1 MPASSFKPGDSIKV
15 AGHPVRLTVNA
26 RARTLGLRVDTA
38 RGQVTATAPSARR
51 LPEAAD
57 FARRRAE
64 WIVRQLQHLP
74 PAQPFEPEAVIPFRG
89 TPCRLKAIPGA
100 AAARLSPGART
111 ITSGGEGEAF
121 SRRVL
126 NLLKREALADL
137 TARSAV
143 HAAALRVPM
152 PKVAVFDA
160 AGRWGSCTPAAGRI
174 RYSWRVICA
183 PPFVADYLTAH
194 EVAHLVEPNHSRRF
208 WEQVARLVGDHTP
221 ARQWLKEN
229 AAALHAIGRGD

>member
-1 MPASSFKPGDSIKV
+1 MRSPSLKPGDSIRI
-15 AGHPVRLTVNA
+15 AGHPVRLAVNT
-26 RARTLGLRVDTA
+26 RARTLGLRFDTA
-38 RGQVTATAPSARR
+38 RGEVTATAPSARR

-64 WIVRQLQHLP
+64 WIVRHLETLP
-74 PAQPFEPEAVIPFRG
+74 PAQPFQPEAVIPFRG
-89 TPCRLKAIPGA
+89 APCRLKAAEGA
-100 AAARLSPGART
+100 GAARLSPGART

-137 TARSAV
+137 KARSAV
-143 HAAALRVPM
+143 HASALRVPT
-152 PKVAVFDA
+152 PHISVFDA

-194 EVAHLVEPNHSRRF
+194 ECAHLVEPNHSRRF
-208 WEQVARLVGDHTP
+208 WAQVARLVGDHTP

-229 AAALHAIGRGD
+229 GAALHAIGRCA

>member
-1 MPASSFKPGDSIKV
+1 MPASSLKPGDSIKV
-15 AGHPVRLTVNA
+15 AGHPVRLKVNA
-26 RARTLGLRVDTA
+26 RARTLGLRFDTA
-38 RGQVTATAPSARR
+38 RGEVTVTAPSTRR
-51 LPEAAD
+51 LPEAAE

-64 WIVRQLQHLP
+64 WIISHLQTLP

-89 TPCRLKAIPGA
+89 SPCRLKAIPGA
-100 AAARLSPGART
+100 GAARLSPGART

-121 SRRVL
+121 ARRVL

-137 TARSAV
+137 QARSAV

-152 PKVAVFDA
+152 PRIALFDA
-160 AGRWGSCTPAAGRI
+160 AGRWGSCTPSARRI

-194 EVAHLVEPNHSRRF
+194 ECAHLVEPNHSQRF
-208 WEQVARLVGDHTP
+208 WDQVARLVGDAGP
-221 ARQWLKEN
+221 ARAWLKEN
-229 AAALHAIGRGD
+229 GAALHAIGRPL